1 MAGENFLVYM
11 IPMESM
17 EKAAYLEAV
26 AGKGV
31 LSGSSLV
38 NICRALWSWKG
49 LSRRDLYFVLGL
61 LGFEQWV

>member
-1 MAGENFLVYM
+1 
-11 IPMESM
+11 M

-26 AGKGV
+26 AGKGI

-38 NICRALWSWKG
+38 NISRALWSWKG
-49 LSRRDLYFVLGL
+49 LSRKALYFVLGL

>member
-1 MAGENFLVYM
+1 
-11 IPMESM
+11 M

-26 AGKGV
+26 AGKEI
-31 LSGSSLV
+31 LSGSLLV

>member
-1 MAGENFLVYM
+1 
-11 IPMESM
+11 M
-17 EKAAYLEAV
+17 EKASYLEAV

-49 LSRRDLYFVLGL
+49 FVFCAGSA
-61 LGFEQWV
+61 GI